1 MRDLLIEG
9 GSLIVPGSRPGTVAV
24 AAGDLATRDGIILS
38 VAGRGDLPG
47 DWDPSII
54 EASGRYVMPGLVNAH
69 GHAAMALLRGYAD
82 DLPLEEWLE
91 DRIWPIEDG
100 MEGSDVEAGTSLAV
114 AEMLLGGTT
123 CFADMYFPMHR
134 VAGVCSEMG
143 IRAVLS
149 QGLIGI
155 DADVDRDMDYSRR
168 FAEEW
173 HGARG
178 GRIRVQLGPHAPYT
192 CPPDYLEAV
201 VALAGELGLGIH
213 THLAETAGEV
223 ETIRSRYGKSPAEYF
238 RDAGI
243 FSVGPVTVAHAV
255 HVDRDDLEILAADG
269 VGVAHCP
276 RSNLRLACGIAP
288 TVDILEAGIP
298 VGLGTDGPAS
308 SATLDMWEEMRF
320 AGYLQKG
327 IRTDARALP
336 AEELLYMAT
345 RGGAVALGLEDVGEL
360 RPGFRADVIVVN
372 PDRPH
377 MVPGHD
383 VLSSLAYCAGP
394 GDVELVLVEGRPLVR
409 RGHLLAADL
418 EEIVERAHRVA
429 VSLTERVEES

>member
-1 MRDLLIEG
+1 MGDLAVRG
-9 GSLIVPGSRPGTVAV
+9 GSLIIPGTRPGTVAV
-24 AAGDLATRDGIILS
+24 TPGDLALRDGIILS
-38 VAGRGDLPG
+38 VADRGDLPG
-47 DWDPSII
+47 DWNPAVLD
-54 EASGRYVMPGLVNAH
+54 ATGRFVMPGLVNAH
-69 GHAAMALLRGYAD
+69 GHSAMALLRGYAD

-91 DRIWPIEDG
+91 GRIWPIEG
-100 MEGSDVEAGTSLAV
+100 AMEGSDVEAGTSLAV

-123 CFADMYFPMHR
+123 CFGDMYFPMHR
-134 VAGVCSEMG
+134 VAGVCAEMG

-155 DADVDRDMDYSRR
+155 DADIHRDMEYSRG

-178 GRIRVQLGPHAPYT
+178 GRIQVQLGPHAPYT

-201 VALAGELGLGIH
+201 MSLARELGLGIH

-238 RDAGI
+238 RDAGV
-243 FSVGPVTVAHAV
+243 FSVAPVIVAHAV
-255 HVDRDDLEILAADG
+255 HVDGDDLEILARER

-288 TVDILEAGIP
+288 VVDILGAGIP

-308 SATLDMWEEMRF
+308 SATLNMWEEMRF

-327 IRTDARALP
+327 VRADARALP
-336 AEELLYMAT
+336 AEELLYIAT

-360 RPGFRADVIVVN
+360 TPGFRGDVIVVN

-377 MVPGHD
+377 MAPGHD

-394 GDVELVLVEGRPLVR
+394 GDVEHVLVDGQPVVR
-409 RGHLLAADL
+409 RGRLLTANL
-418 EEIVERAHRVA
+418 EEIVGRARRVA
-429 VSLTERVEES
+429 CSLTERVEES